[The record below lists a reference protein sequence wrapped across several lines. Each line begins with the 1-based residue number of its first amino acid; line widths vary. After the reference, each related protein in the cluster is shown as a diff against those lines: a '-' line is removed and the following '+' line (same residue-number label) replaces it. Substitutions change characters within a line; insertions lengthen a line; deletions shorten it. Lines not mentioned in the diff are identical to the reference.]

1 MLILKSE
8 LMGIYKANDF
18 TDKAT
23 GNKTIGRT
31 KIQLLEKQT
40 MKDGSLKMIV
50 LDVSIPDTKKHLYT
64 KEKIGKVV
72 EVEVSTIGDVKF
84 YGI

>member
-8 LMGIYKANDF
+8 LMGIYKSNDF
-18 TDKAT
+18 TDKNT
-23 GNKTIGRT
+23 GVKTMGRT

-40 MKDGSLKMIV
+40 MRDNSLKLIV
-50 LDVSIPDTKKHLYT
+50 LDISVPDIKKHLYT
-64 KEKIGKVV
+64 KEKIGKIV
-72 EVEVSTIGDVKF
+72 EVEVSTIGEVRF